1 MSKNKL
7 KRKHFPK
14 NFEWGIAASAYQSEG
29 AWNLHGKGP
38 SIWDTFTQ
46 RKKFDKGNGNIA
58 TDFYHNYE
66 EDILKIKRLNLTS
79 FRFSISWSRIFP
91 AGIGEPNQAG
101 VEFYHKI
108 IDCCIKNNITPWI
121 TLYHWDLPQA
131 LENKGGWT
139 NRKIIDWFA
148 YYVDFCSN
156 EYGEKVKN
164 WMVLNE
170 PMSYVGLGYFLGEH
184 APGKKGLKNFLPA
197 AHHTVLCQAIGGRI
211 VRNNVT
217 DAFIGTTF
225 SCSQVTPKNFFYR
238 NIKAAQRLDALLNRF
253 FIEPALGLGY
263 PFESLPGLKRI
274 EKYFHPGDE
283 TLMQFDFDF
292 IGVQYYF
299 RIVAQYSIFPPILNA
314 KEIPAVKRNVK
325 TNTMGMEI
333 YHKGLY
339 QMLKKFGQYKGVK
352 KIYITE
358 SGTCLDDT
366 FENGFINDKE
376 RVSYFKKTF
385 KQTLKAIKKG
395 ITVEGYFVWTL
406 VDNFEWAEG
415 IKPRFGLIHNNFE
428 TQKRTLK
435 KSAYW
440 LQKFLHKK
448 N

>member
-1 MSKNKL
+1 MSDNKI
-7 KRKHFPK
+7 KRKDFPK
-14 NFEWGIAASAYQSEG
+14 NFEWGVAASAYQSEG
-29 AWNLHGKGP
+29 AWDLHGKGP

-46 RKKFDKGNGNIA
+46 RKNFNKGNGNTA

-66 EDILKIKRLNLTS
+66 EDILKIKKLNLTS

-91 AGIGEPNQAG
+91 AGTGELNQSG
-101 VEFYHKI
+101 VEFYQNV
-108 IDCCIKNNITPWI
+108 IDCCIENKITPWI

-131 LENKGGWT
+131 LEDKGGWK

-148 YYVDFCSN
+148 YYVDFCTK

-164 WMVLNE
+164 WIVLNE
-170 PMSYVGLGYFLGEH
+170 PMSFVGLGYFLGEH

-211 VRNNVT
+211 VRKNVT
-217 DAFIGTTF
+217 DAFVGTTF
-225 SCSQVTPKNFFYR
+225 SCSQVTPKNFFFR
-238 NIKAAQRLDALLNRF
+238 NIKAANRLDALLNRF

-263 PFESLPGLKRI
+263 PFESLPGLRRI
-274 EKYFHPGDE
+274 EKYFHPGDD

-339 QMLKKFGQYKGVK
+339 QMLKKFSHYKGVR

-366 FENGFINDKE
+366 VEEGFINDKE
-376 RVSYFKKTF
+376 RVKYLKKTF
-385 KQTLKAIKKG
+385 KQTLKALKKE
-395 ITVEGYFVWTL
+395 INVEGYFVWTL

-415 IKPRFGLIHNNFE
+415 IKPRFGLIYNNFE

-440 LQKFLHKK
+440 LQGFLHKK
-448 N
+448 